1 MAKGRLAVYPG
12 SFDPITMGHVDIACR
27 AAKLFDEVIM
37 AVYDTPSSKTLLF
50 PTAERIALAR
60 EALGEFA
67 NIRVDSFRGLT
78 VDYARS
84 VGAQILVRGLR
95 ATSDF
100 EMEFQWSLMN
110 RKLSRGIEIVCLV
123 SSLRYI
129 FTSSSNI
136 KEVARLGGDVS
147 GLVPACV
154 VRALAERFARD
165 DSAPPVPRYLAT

>member
-1 MAKGRLAVYPG
+1 MAKSRRAVYPG
-12 SFDPITMGHVDIACR
+12 SFDPLTMGHVDIACR
-27 AAKLFDEVIM
+27 AVRLFDELIV
-37 AVYDTPSSKTLLF
+37 AVYDTPNKALLF
-50 PTAERIALAR
+50 NTQERVALAK
-60 EALGEFA
+60 EALRDVP

-84 VGAQILVRGLR
+84 VGAQVLVRGLR

-100 EMEFQWSLMN
+100 ELEFQWSLMN
-110 RKLSRGIEIVCLV
+110 RKLSREIEVVCLV

-147 GLVPACV
+147 GLVPPCV
-154 VRALAERFARD
+154 AQALAERFGRD